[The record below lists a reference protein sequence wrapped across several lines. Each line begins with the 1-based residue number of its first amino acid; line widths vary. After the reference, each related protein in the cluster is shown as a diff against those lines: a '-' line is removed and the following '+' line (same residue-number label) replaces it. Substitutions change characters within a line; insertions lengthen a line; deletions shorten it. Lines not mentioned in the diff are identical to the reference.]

1 MVVGVVQLSLVTVGN
16 IAGGGGGGGGGGVH
30 SLSLCDQIE

>member
-16 IAGGGGGGGGGGVH
+16 IGAGGGGGGGVN
-30 SLSLCDQIE
+30 SLPLCGQIE